1 MKKQKLLSFSTSD
14 WFWRAVMA
22 WNKSHLKKSHFSP
35 STLKRAQTRCQMG
48 RLQCRCLL
56 IEEDE
61 SQLRM
66 SPQPQALFYSTGG
79 KSCINQAGRDEVF
92 VSLTDRGSFQS
103 IAVVISSN
111 NAGKA
116 ISQLVACF
124 LVKLKSCGFADKT
137 YGKMDVCSASALLF
151 CFCLKKNK

>member
-35 STLKRAQTRCQMG
+35 STLKRAQTSCQMG

-66 SPQPQALFYSTGG
+66 SPRPQALIYSTGG
-79 KSCINQAGRDEVF
+79 KSCINQTGRDEVF
-92 VSLTDRGSFQS
+92 VSLTDKGSFQS

-111 NAGKA
+111 VTQ
-116 ISQLVACF
+116 SHSWWLVS
-124 LVKLKSCGFADKT
+124 LWSLRVVVLQTRRMVRWTFAQPQHC
-137 YGKMDVCSASALLF
+137 CSDF
-151 CFCLKKNK
+151 V